1 MTPVEKYDLALVRY
15 LDGQSS
21 PAEVEELNAL
31 LTANPQARD
40 NLRAMAA
47 QIIGVNELARE
58 RLAQDRHPSSST
70 NLRHPAAART
80 LWLDRRWWAAAA
92 SLALIVSAAVLWMRP
107 DARGPMTITQVTGSV
122 ALIAGDGTRSTD
134 VQAETTFAN
143 GTVVV
148 EGETASIAIR
158 LPDGSLVTLNGPS
171 ELTIPRTRDEPL
183 GLRQGSLSARVQP
196 QPAGRPLRFRTPT
209 AEVEVLGTH
218 LRVDAQSAETMLV
231 VDEGSVRLKRLVDA
245 AVIVVKQGELANA
258 TLETQTALT
267 TQRFAQAPTTW
278 EPSFVSK
285 PSGNWHG
292 RWIFAD
298 GDVPGRMQAELDL
311 SYRSKDGTPV
321 PAYQISAKSGSAGL
335 VAVQADSQLHLRFRQ
350 QRDDE
355 ILVLL
360 SLRKPSGE
368 FAGNFQIKL
377 APKTISADA
386 QGWRSWTIPLTKL
399 TNGGWPKGATMLVG
413 NRVGLVYVAC
423 YSPKAKLEIAE
434 MSIGPVPGP

>member
-1 MTPVEKYDLALVRY
+1 MTPVEKYELALVRY
-15 LDGQSS
+15 LDGQST

-40 NLRAMAA
+40 SLRAMAT

-70 NLRHPAAART
+70 NRRQPAAART

-92 SLALIVSAAVLWMRP
+92 GLAVLVSAALLWGRP
-107 DARGPMTITQVTGSV
+107 DALGPMTIAQVTGSV
-122 ALIAGDGTRSTD
+122 ALITGDGTRSTD
-134 VQAETTFAN
+134 LQAETTFAN

-183 GLRQGSLSARVQP
+183 GLRQGSLSAQVQP

-209 AEVEVLGTH
+209 AEVEVVGTH
-218 LRVDAQSAETMLV
+218 LRVDAQSTETMLV

-245 AVIVVKQGELANA
+245 AVVVVKQGELANA
-258 TLETQTALT
+258 TLETQSALT
-267 TQRFAQAPTTW
+267 SFAN
-278 EPSFVSK
+278 K
-285 PSGNWHG
+285 PSGTWHG
-292 RWIFAD
+292 RWLSAD

-377 APKTISADA
+377 APKTMSADA
-386 QGWRSWTIPLTKL
+386 QGWRTWTIPLTKL

-413 NRVGLVYVAC
+413 NRVGLIYVAC

-434 MSIGPVPGP
+434 MSIGPLPGP